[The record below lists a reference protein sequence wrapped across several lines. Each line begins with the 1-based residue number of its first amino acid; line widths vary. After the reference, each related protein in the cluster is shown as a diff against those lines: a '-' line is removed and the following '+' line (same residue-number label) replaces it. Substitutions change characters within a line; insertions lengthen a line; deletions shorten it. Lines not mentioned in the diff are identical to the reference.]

1 MEIYKII
8 AVGIISAILIVYLKS
23 INSELTPLAIV
34 GSGLILL
41 VMTASY
47 VSEFVSSFSTLFSV
61 SGVDKSSFYL
71 TVKIIAVAYLIEF
84 SATLIDDFGLKSVS
98 DKVVFAGRILLLTMS
113 LPIITKLIEVVVDM
127 L

>member
-61 SGVDKSSFYL
+61 SGVDKSAFYL
-71 TVKIIAVAYLIEF
+71 TVKIIAVAYLVEF

-113 LPIITKLIEVVVDM
+113 LPIITKLIEVVVNM